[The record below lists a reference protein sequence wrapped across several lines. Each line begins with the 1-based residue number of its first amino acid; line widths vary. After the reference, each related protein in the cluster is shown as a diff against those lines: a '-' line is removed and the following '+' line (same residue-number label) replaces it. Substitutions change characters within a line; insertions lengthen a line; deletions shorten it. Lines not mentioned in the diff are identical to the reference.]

1 MPAALRGPGTARIL
15 VRMTCANCHQALPV
29 DAKFCPHCGTRIAGL
44 APEDGQR
51 RHASIVFSDL
61 SGYTALNERLDPEE
75 VELIM
80 RRIKQAATRI
90 VGSHGG
96 VINQFIGDEVVA
108 LFGIPVARRDDPG
121 RAVRAAIEL
130 HAAVRAIGREVEH
143 RVGHALTMHSG
154 INTGLIVARRSDSR
168 DGHFALTGDTVN
180 TGARLLG
187 LAAADEVVI
196 GPDTW
201 REVRAQFSVT
211 VGEPIEV
218 KGKEQRIT
226 PYRVVGELVADPVAR
241 TPIVGRDA
249 ELERFA
255 DMARACGEQARG
267 GVALVRGDPGIGK
280 TRLVAEFGDLA
291 QQHGL
296 SCHAAAVLDFSVG
309 RGGDAMRNLMR
320 SLLGIAADAGADDS
334 RRALAEALAAGWVE
348 PEQELFLCELLD
360 IAPRP
365 ELRALDA
372 ALTGAVREQGA
383 RAALV
388 GLVRAAARRRPL
400 LLLVEDV
407 HWADAATLERIAALA
422 GVPAD
427 GPLLLVLTTR
437 IDGDPT
443 RTGLRDMAREVRVTG
458 FVTSFDLAPLAADSA
473 VELASRFAGLDAGAM
488 RDIVERAEGNPLFLE
503 QLLLNAG
510 SPALVVL
517 PGSIQALVLARM
529 DQLPVAVRHLFQA
542 AAVLGQRFS
551 LEALRYL
558 VADESCD
565 CGDLV
570 ARQLLRPAGADWL
583 FSHALIRDG
592 AYESLLKSRRRE
604 LHARAAEWFAARDPG
619 LCAEHYELAGDARAA
634 GAYLAASSAEA
645 QRYRYERAVALAE
658 RGLAL
663 AREPGERHALGLM
676 RARMLLD
683 GGRAQEAIAAAGE
696 TLDHAATPAERAPIL
711 ILQAAAMRILD
722 QADAAL
728 AALAEAEPLARAAGS
743 DLDLARLHHLRGGFY
758 FVLGRSVDCLREHES
773 ALKHARAAGSIEAE
787 ANALSG
793 LGDASYVSGRMRT
806 ANERFRVCTQLA
818 HSHGLGRIEVA
829 NKHMLG
835 WTCQFLGRIDEALAI
850 GEEALEMARR
860 VSAQRTE
867 AVARLTVAYTQGWLV
882 GNLEPALEHLD
893 RAQVLARALGATR
906 FEAEDLV
913 FRALLEFRAG
923 RRQSALAQARDA
935 LAFCRGT
942 AMDFIG
948 PTALGALAQIS
959 TDEAER
965 QRALAEGEAL
975 LAKGSISH
983 NHFDFRAC
991 AIDASLESRDFDA
1004 VERYCAALESYTAP
1018 EPIPWSELVVARGR
1032 LLARHGRGET
1042 GTDLV
1047 TALQALREK
1056 TAKLGFN
1063 VWLPALD
1070 AAMAG

>member
-1 MPAALRGPGTARIL
+1 
-15 VRMTCANCHQALPV
+15 MTCSNCGLTLPV
-29 DAKFCPHCGTRIAGL
+29 GANFCPHCGTRTAGL
-44 APEDGQR
+44 VPEDGQR

-80 RRIKQAATRI
+80 GRIKDAATRI

-121 RAVRAAIEL
+121 RAVRAAREL
-130 HAAVRAIGREVEH
+130 HAAVRVIAKEVEH
-143 RVGHALTMHSG
+143 RVGHELTMHSG
-154 INTGLIVARRSDSR
+154 INSGLIVARRSDSR

-187 LAAADEVVI
+187 LAAADEIVI

-201 REVRAQFSVT
+201 REVRTQFSVA
-211 VGEPIEV
+211 VGKPIEV
-218 KGKEQRIT
+218 KGKEHAIT
-226 PYRVVGELVADPVAR
+226 PYRIVGELTADPVAR
-241 TPIVGRDA
+241 PPMVGRDA
-249 ELERFA
+249 ELQRFTA
-255 DMARACGEQARG
+255 LVAACGGQAQG
-267 GVALVRGDPGIGK
+267 GVAVVRGDPGIGK
-280 TRLVAEFGDLA
+280 TRLVAEFGELA
-291 QQHGL
+291 QRHGL
-296 SCHAAAVLDFSVG
+296 SCHVAAVLDFSVG
-309 RGGDAMRNLMR
+309 RGADVMRNLTR
-320 SLLGIAADAGADDS
+320 SLLGIAADADAGDS
-334 RRALAEALAAGWVE
+334 RRALDEALAAGWVE
-348 PEQELFLCELLD
+348 REQELFLCDLLD
-360 IAPRP
+360 ISPRP

-383 RAALV
+383 RAAIG
-388 GLVRAAARRRPL
+388 GLVRAAAHRRPL
-400 LLLVEDV
+400 LIEDV
-407 HWADAATLERIAALA
+407 HWADAATLERIVALA
-422 GVPAD
+422 HVTTD

-443 RTGLRDMAREVRVTG
+443 RTGLREMAQEGRVAG
-458 FVTSFDLAPLAADSA
+458 RVTSFDLAPLAVDSA
-473 VELASRFAGLDAGAM
+473 VELASRFAGLDAGAL
-488 RDIVERAEGNPLFLE
+488 REIVERAEGNPLFLE

-510 SPALVVL
+510 GSTRAVL

-529 DQLPVAVRHLFQA
+529 DQLPAAVRQMFQA
-542 AAVLGQRFS
+542 AAVLGQRFT

-565 CGDLV
+565 CGELV
-570 ARQLLRPAGADWL
+570 VRQLLRPAGADWQ

-604 LHARAAEWFAARDPG
+604 LHARAAQWFAARDPG

-645 QRYRYERAVALAE
+645 LRYRYERAVALAE

-683 GGRAQEAIAAAGE
+683 GGRAQEAIAAASE
-696 TLDHAATPAERAPIL
+696 TRDHAATPAERAATL

-722 QADAAL
+722 RADAAL
-728 AALAEAEPLARAAGS
+728 AALAEAEPLARDAGS

-758 FVLGRSVDCLREHES
+758 FVLGRSADCLREHEA
-773 ALKHARAAGSIEAE
+773 ALAHARAAGSVEAE

-806 ANERFRVCTQLA
+806 AQERFRVCVQLA
-818 HSHGLGRIEVA
+818 QDNGLGRIEVA

-835 WTCQFLGRIDEALAI
+835 WTLHYLGRFDEALAA
-850 GEEALEMARR
+850 GEDAVAMAKQ

-867 AVARLTVAYTQGWLV
+867 AAARQTIAYTQGWLM
-882 GNLEPALEHLD
+882 GQLAPAHEHLD
-893 RAQVLARALGATR
+893 RALPLVRALGAAR
-906 FEAEDLV
+906 FEAQNLV
-913 FRALLEFRAG
+913 FRALLELRAG
-923 RRQSALAQARDA
+923 RREHAQALARDA
-935 LAFCRGT
+935 LAYCRTT
-942 AMDFIG
+942 AMGFIG
-948 PTALGALAQIS
+948 PTALGVLAQITTAS
-959 TDEAER
+959 AER
-965 QRALAEGEAL
+965 QQALAEGEAL
-975 LAKGSISH
+975 LAQGGISH
-983 NHFDFRAC
+983 NHFDFHAC
-991 AIDASLESRDFDA
+991 AIDASLESRDFA
-1004 VERYCAALESYTAP
+1004 AAERYCAALERYTAA
-1018 EPIPWSELVVARGR
+1018 EPIPWSELAIARGR

-1042 GTDLV
+1042 GTELAK
-1047 TALQALREK
+1047 ALQALREQ
-1056 TAKLGFN
+1056 TARLGFT

-1070 AAMAG
+1070 AAMAE

>member
-1 MPAALRGPGTARIL
+1 
-15 VRMTCANCHQALPV
+15 MTCSNCGHTLPV
-29 DAKFCPHCGTRIAGL
+29 DAKFCPHCGTRSAAL
-44 APEDGQR
+44 VPEEGQR

-75 VELIM
+75 VETIM
-80 RRIKQAATRI
+80 ARIKQAATRI
-90 VGSHGG
+90 IGSHGG

-121 RAVRAAIEL
+121 RAVRAAREL
-130 HAAVRAIGREVEH
+130 HAAVRAIGKEVEQ
-143 RVGHALTMHSG
+143 RVGRALTMHSG

-201 REVRAQFSVT
+201 REVRTQFSVA

-218 KGKEQRIT
+218 KGKEHRIT
-226 PYRVVGELVADPVAR
+226 PYRVVGELAADPVAR
-241 TPIVGRDA
+241 PTIVGRDN

-255 DMARACGEQARG
+255 ALAAACGGQGQAQG

-280 TRLVAEFGDLA
+280 TRLVAEFGELA
-291 QQHGL
+291 QRHGL
-296 SCHAAAVLDFSVG
+296 SCHVAAVLDFSVG

-320 SLLGIAADAGADDS
+320 SLLGIAADAGADGS
-334 RRALAEALAAGWVE
+334 RGALDAALAAGWIE
-348 PEQELFLCELLD
+348 REQELFLCDLLD

-372 ALTGAVREQGA
+372 ALTGTAREQGA
-383 RAALV
+383 RAAI
-388 GLVRAAARRRPL
+388 GDLVRAAARRGPL
-400 LLLVEDV
+400 LLLVEDI

-422 GVPAD
+422 RVTAD
-427 GPLLLVLTTR
+427 GPVLLVLTTR

-443 RTGLRDMAREVRVTG
+443 RTALRDMVGQGRVTA
-458 FVTSFDLAPLAADSA
+458 FDLAPLAADSA
-473 VELASRFAGLDAGAM
+473 VELASRFAGLDAGAL

-510 SPALVVL
+510 SSALAAL

-529 DQLPVAVRHLFQA
+529 DQLPVALRQLFQA

-565 CGDLV
+565 CGELV

-645 QRYRYERAVALAE
+645 QRYRYEQAVTLAE

-683 GGRAQEAIAAAGE
+683 GGRAQEAIAAASE
-696 TLDHAATPAERAPIL
+696 TLEHAATPGERAASL

-722 QADAAL
+722 RADAAL

-743 DLDLARLHHLRGGFY
+743 ALDLARLHHLRGGFY
-758 FVLGRSVDCLREHES
+758 FVLGRSADCLREHES
-773 ALKHARAAGSIEAE
+773 ALEHARAAGSIEAE

-850 GEEALEMARR
+850 GEEAVDMAKQ

-867 AVARLTVAYTQGWLV
+867 AVARLTVAYTLGWLV
-882 GNLEPALEHLD
+882 GKLDPALGHLD

-906 FEAEDLV
+906 FEAEEMV

-959 TDEAER
+959 SDEAER
-965 QRALAEGEAL
+965 RQALAEGEAL

-983 NHFDFRAC
+983 NHFDFHAC
-991 AIDASLESRDFDA
+991 AIDASLESRDFAA
-1004 VERYCAALESYTAP
+1004 VDRYCAVLERYTAA
-1018 EPIPWSELVVARGR
+1018 EPIPWSDLAIERGR

-1042 GTDLV
+1042 GAELRTS
-1047 TALQALREK
+1047 LQVLREQ
-1056 TAKLGFN
+1056 TARLGFK

-1070 AAMAG
+1070 AAMAE

>member
-1 MPAALRGPGTARIL
+1 M
-15 VRMTCANCHQALPV
+15 
-29 DAKFCPHCGTRIAGL
+29 
-44 APEDGQR
+44 PEDGQR

-80 RRIKQAATRI
+80 GRIKEAATRI
-90 VGSHGG
+90 VASHGG

-121 RAVRAAIEL
+121 RAVRAAREL
-130 HAAVRAIGREVEH
+130 HAAVRAIAKEVEQ

-187 LAAADEVVI
+187 LAAADEIVI

-201 REVRAQFSVT
+201 REVRTQFSVA

-218 KGKEQRIT
+218 KGKEHRIT
-226 PYRVVGELVADPVAR
+226 PYRIVGELAADPVTR
-241 TPIVGRDA
+241 QPIVGRDE
-249 ELERFA
+249 ELRRFTA
-255 DMARACGEQARG
+255 LVAACGGQSQG

-280 TRLVAEFGDLA
+280 TRLVAEFGELA
-291 QQHGL
+291 QRHGL

-320 SLLGIAADAGADDS
+320 SLLGIAADAGAGDS
-334 RRALAEALAAGWVE
+334 RATLGEALAAGWVE
-348 PEQELFLCELLD
+348 REQELFLCDLLD
-360 IAPRP
+360 IPPRP

-383 RAALV
+383 RTAID

-407 HWADAATLERIAALA
+407 HWADAVTLERIAALA
-422 GVPAD
+422 RVTAD
-427 GPLLLVLTTR
+427 GPVLLVLTTR

-443 RTGLRDMAREVRVTG
+443 RSGLRDMVREEHVTA
-458 FVTSFDLAPLAADSA
+458 FDLAPLAAGSA
-473 VELASRFAGLDAGAM
+473 VELASRFADLDAGAL
-488 RDIVERAEGNPLFLE
+488 REIVERAEGNPLFLE
-503 QLLLNAG
+503 QLLLNA
-510 SPALVVL
+510 SSSALAAL

-529 DQLPVAVRHLFQA
+529 DQLPVAARQMFQA

-565 CGDLV
+565 CGELV
-570 ARQLLRPAGADWL
+570 RRQLLRPAGTDWL

-604 LHARAAEWFAARDPG
+604 LHARAAKWFAARDPG

-634 GAYLAASSAEA
+634 GAYLAASGAEA
-645 QRYRYERAVALAE
+645 QRYRYERAVTLAE

-683 GGRAQEAIAAAGE
+683 GGRAQEAITAASE
-696 TLDHAATPAERAPIL
+696 TLDHAATPAERAASL

-722 QADAAL
+722 RADAAL

-743 DLDLARLHHLRGGFY
+743 NLDLARLHHLRGGFY
-758 FVLGRSVDCLREHES
+758 FVLGRSADCLREHES

-806 ANERFRVCTQLA
+806 ANERFRVCTELA
-818 HSHGLGRIEVA
+818 HSYGLGRIEVA

-835 WTCQFLGRIDEALAI
+835 WTYQFLGRIDEALAI

-882 GNLEPALEHLD
+882 GKLDPALGHLD
-893 RAQVLARALGATR
+893 RALVLARALGATR
-906 FEAEDLV
+906 FEAEEMV

-948 PTALGALAQIS
+948 PTALGVLAQIT
-959 TDEAER
+959 TDNAER
-965 QRALAEGEAL
+965 QQALAEGEAL
-975 LAKGSISH
+975 LAQGSISH
-983 NHFDFRAC
+983 NHFDFHAC
-991 AIDASLESRDFDA
+991 AIDASLESRDFAA
-1004 VERYCAALESYTAP
+1004 VDRYCAALERYTAA
-1018 EPIPWSELVVARGR
+1018 EPIPWSDLAIERGR
-1032 LLARHGRGET
+1032 LLARHGHGET
-1042 GTDLV
+1042 GAELGN
-1047 TALQALREK
+1047 ALRALREQ
-1056 TAKLGFN
+1056 TERLGFT

-1070 AAMAG
+1070 AAMKV

>member
-1 MPAALRGPGTARIL
+1 
-15 VRMTCANCHQALPV
+15 MTCSNCGLALPV
-29 DAKFCPHCGTRIAGL
+29 DAKFCPHCGARNAGL
-44 APEDGQR
+44 VPEEGQR

-80 RRIKQAATRI
+80 GRIKDAATRI

-121 RAVRAAIEL
+121 RAVRAAREL
-130 HAAVRAIGREVEH
+130 HAAVRVIAKEVEH

-187 LAAADEVVI
+187 LAAADEIVI

-201 REVRAQFSVT
+201 REVRTQFSVA

-218 KGKEQRIT
+218 KGKEHRIT
-226 PYRVVGELVADPVAR
+226 PYRVVGELAADPVAR
-241 TPIVGRDA
+241 SPIVGRDD
-249 ELERFA
+249 ELRRFTA
-255 DMARACGEQARG
+255 LVTACGGQAQGQAWG

-280 TRLVAEFGDLA
+280 TRLVAEFGELA
-291 QQHGL
+291 QRHGL

-309 RGGDAMRNLMR
+309 RGGDVMRNLMR
-320 SLLGIAADAGADDS
+320 SLLGIAADAGAADS
-334 RRALAEALAAGWVE
+334 RMALDEALAAGWFE
-348 PEQELFLCELLD
+348 REQELFLCDLLD

-372 ALTGAVREQGA
+372 ALTGAAREQGA
-383 RAALV
+383 RAAIG
-388 GLVRAAARRRPL
+388 GLVRAAAQWRPL
-400 LLLVEDV
+400 LLLIEDV

-422 GVPAD
+422 RIAAD
-427 GPLLLVLTTR
+427 GPVLLVLTTR

-443 RTGLRDMAREVRVTG
+443 RSGLRDTARDGRVIA
-458 FVTSFDLAPLAADSA
+458 FDLTPLAADSA
-473 VELASRFAGLDAGAM
+473 VELASRFAGLDAAAL
-488 RDIVERAEGNPLFLE
+488 REIVLRAEGNPLFLE

-510 SPALVVL
+510 SSALAVL

-529 DQLPVAVRHLFQA
+529 DQLPVAARQMFQA

-565 CGDLV
+565 CGELV

-604 LHARAAEWFAARDPG
+604 LHARAAEWFAVRDPG

-645 QRYRYERAVALAE
+645 QRYRYERAVTLAE

-683 GGRAQEAIAAAGE
+683 GGRAQEAIAAASE
-696 TLDHAATPAERAPIL
+696 TLDHAVTPAECAASL
-711 ILQAAAMRILD
+711 ILQAAAMRIVD
-722 QADAAL
+722 RADAAL

-743 DLDLARLHHLRGGFY
+743 ELDLARLHHLRGGFY
-758 FVLGRSVDCLREHES
+758 FVLGRSADCLREHEA
-773 ALKHARAAGSIEAE
+773 ALAHARAAGSVEAE

-793 LGDASYVSGRMRT
+793 LGDAGYVSGRMRT
-806 ANERFRVCTQLA
+806 AQERFRVCVQLA
-818 HSHGLGRIEVA
+818 QDNGLGRIEVA

-835 WTCQFLGRIDEALAI
+835 WTLHYLGRFDEALAA
-850 GEEALEMARR
+850 GEDAVAMAEQ

-867 AVARLTVAYTQGWLV
+867 AAARQTIAYTQGWLM
-882 GNLEPALEHLD
+882 GQLAPAHEHLD
-893 RAQVLARALGATR
+893 RALPLVRALGAAR
-906 FEAEDLV
+906 FEAQNLV
-913 FRALLEFRAG
+913 FRALLELRAG
-923 RRQSALAQARDA
+923 QRERAQALARDA
-935 LAFCRGT
+935 LAYCRIT
-942 AMDFIG
+942 AMGFIG
-948 PTALGALAQIS
+948 PTALGVLAQIT
-959 TDEAER
+959 TDSAER
-965 QRALAEGEAL
+965 QQALAEGEAL
-975 LAKGSISH
+975 LAQGSISH
-983 NHFDFRAC
+983 NHFDFHAC
-991 AIDASLESRDFDA
+991 AIDASLEARDCDG
-1004 VERYCAALESYTAP
+1004 VLRYCAALERYTAA
-1018 EPIPWSELVVARGR
+1018 EPIPWSDLAIARGR

-1042 GTDLV
+1042 GTEL
-1047 TALQALREK
+1047 TKALQALREQ
-1056 TAKLGFN
+1056 TARLGFT

-1070 AAMAG
+1070 AAMKV

>member
-1 MPAALRGPGTARIL
+1 
-15 VRMTCANCHQALPV
+15 MTCSNCGLTLPV
-29 DAKFCPHCGTRIAGL
+29 DAKFCPHCGTRSVGL
-44 APEDGQR
+44 VPEDGQR

-80 RRIKQAATRI
+80 GRIKEAATRI

-121 RAVRAAIEL
+121 RAVRAAREL
-130 HAAVRAIGREVEH
+130 HAAVRVIAKEVEH

-187 LAAADEVVI
+187 LAAADEIVI

-201 REVRAQFSVT
+201 REVRTQFSVA

-218 KGKEQRIT
+218 KGKEHRIT
-226 PYRVVGELVADPVAR
+226 PYRVVGELAADPVAR
-241 TPIVGRDA
+241 PPIVGRDD
-249 ELERFA
+249 ELRRFTA
-255 DMARACGEQARG
+255 LVAACGGQAQGQARG

-280 TRLVAEFGDLA
+280 TRLVAEFGELA
-291 QQHGL
+291 LRHGL

-309 RGGDAMRNLMR
+309 RGGDVMRNLMR

-334 RRALAEALAAGWVE
+334 RAALAEAFDAGWAE
-348 PEQELFLCELLD
+348 REQELFLCDLLD

-383 RAALV
+383 RAAI
-388 GLVRAAARRRPL
+388 GDLVRAAARRRPL

-422 GVPAD
+422 RITAD

-443 RTGLRDMAREVRVTG
+443 RTALRDMAPEGHVTGRVTA
-458 FVTSFDLAPLAADSA
+458 FELTPLAADSA
-473 VELASRFAGLDAGAM
+473 VELASRFAGLDAAAL
-488 RDIVERAEGNPLFLE
+488 REIVLRAEGNPLFLE

-510 SPALVVL
+510 GSALAAL

-529 DQLPVAVRHLFQA
+529 DQLPVALRQLFQA

-551 LEALRYL
+551 LEALRFL
-558 VADESCD
+558 VGDESCD
-565 CGDLV
+565 CGELV
-570 ARQLLRPAGADWL
+570 VRQLLRPAGADWL

-645 QRYRYERAVALAE
+645 QRYHYERAVALAE

-683 GGRAQEAIAAAGE
+683 GGRAQEAVAAAGE
-696 TLDHAATPAERAPIL
+696 TLAHATTPAERAPIL

-728 AALAEAEPLARAAGS
+728 AALAEAEPLARDAGS
-743 DLDLARLHHLRGGFY
+743 ALDLARMHHLRGGFF
-758 FVLGRSVDCLREHES
+758 FVQGRSADCLREHEA
-773 ALKHARAAGSIEAE
+773 ALAQARVAGSVEAE

-829 NKHMLG
+829 NKNMLG
-835 WTCQFLGRIDEALAI
+835 WTCHFLGRIDEALAI

-867 AVARLTVAYTQGWLV
+867 ALVRITLAYIQGWLV
-882 GNLEPALEHLD
+882 GELDPALGHLD
-893 RAQVLARALGATR
+893 RAQVLARALGAVR

-965 QRALAEGEAL
+965 LQALAEGEAL

-983 NHFDFRAC
+983 NHFDFHAC
-991 AIDASLESRDFDA
+991 AIDASLESRDFAA
-1004 VERYCAALESYTAP
+1004 VDRYCAALERYTAA
-1018 EPIPWSELVVARGR
+1018 EPIPWSDLAIARGR

-1042 GTDLV
+1042 GAEL
-1047 TALQALREK
+1047 AKSLQALREH
-1056 TAKLGFN
+1056 TARLGFD

-1070 AAMAG
+1070 AAMKD

>member
-1 MPAALRGPGTARIL
+1 
-15 VRMTCANCHQALPV
+15 MTCANCHHALPV
-29 DAKFCPHCGTRIAGL
+29 DAKFCPHCGTRTAGL
-44 APEDGQR
+44 VPEEGQR

-80 RRIKQAATRI
+80 ARIKQAATRI
-90 VGSHGG
+90 VASHGG

-121 RAVRAAIEL
+121 RAVRAAREL
-130 HAAVRAIGREVEH
+130 HAAVRAIGKEVEQ

-201 REVRAQFSVT
+201 REVGSQFSVV
-211 VGEPIEV
+211 VGQPIEV
-218 KGKEQRIT
+218 KGKEHAIT
-226 PYRVVGELVADPVAR
+226 PYRIVGELAADPVAR
-241 TPIVGRDA
+241 PSIVGRDE
-249 ELERFA
+249 ELRRFA
-255 DMARACGEQARG
+255 ALVAACGGQSQG
-267 GVALVRGDPGIGK
+267 GVAVVRGDPGIGK
-280 TRLVAEFGDLA
+280 TRLVAEFGELA
-291 QQHGL
+291 QGHGL

-320 SLLGIAADAGADDS
+320 SLLGIAADAGAGDS
-334 RRALAEALAAGWVE
+334 RTALDEALDAGWVE
-348 PEQELFLCELLD
+348 REQELFLCDLLD

-383 RAALV
+383 RVAIS

-422 GVPAD
+422 RVTAD
-427 GPLLLVLTTR
+427 GAVLLVLTTR

-443 RTGLRDMAREVRVTG
+443 RSGLGDRAREGHVTA
-458 FVTSFDLAPLAADSA
+458 FDLAPLAADSA
-473 VELASRFAGLDAGAM
+473 VELASRFAGLDAGAL
-488 RDIVERAEGNPLFLE
+488 REIVERAEGNPLFLE

-510 SPALVVL
+510 SATLAVL

-529 DQLPVAVRHLFQA
+529 DQLPVAARHLFQA

-592 AYESLLKSRRRE
+592 AYASLLKSRRRE

-645 QRYRYERAVALAE
+645 QRYRYERALTLAE

-683 GGRAQEAIAAAGE
+683 GGRAQEAIAAASE
-696 TLDHAATPAERAPIL
+696 TLEYAATPAERAASL
-711 ILQAAAMRILD
+711 ILQAAAMRIVD
-722 QADAAL
+722 RADAAL

-743 DLDLARLHHLRGGFY
+743 ELDLARLHHLRGGFY
-758 FVLGRSVDCLREHES
+758 FVLGRSADCLREHEAS
-773 ALKHARAAGSIEAE
+773 LARARAAGSVEAE

-806 ANERFRVCTQLA
+806 AQERFGVCVELA
-818 HSHGLGRIEVA
+818 QGHGLGRIEVA

-835 WTCQFLGRIDEALAI
+835 WTLHYLGRFDEALAV
-850 GEEALEMARR
+850 GEDAVAMARQ
-860 VSAQRTE
+860 VAAQRTE
-867 AVARLTVAYTQGWLV
+867 AVARQTIAYTQGWLM
-882 GNLEPALEHLD
+882 GRLAPALEHLD
-893 RAQVLARALGATR
+893 RALPVVRALGAAR
-906 FEAEDLV
+906 FEAQNLV
-913 FRALLEFRAG
+913 FRVLLELRAG
-923 RRQSALAQARDA
+923 RRERAQVLARDA
-935 LAFCRGT
+935 LACCRST
-942 AMDFIG
+942 AMGFIG
-948 PTALGALAQIS
+948 PTALGVLGQTT

-965 QRALAEGEAL
+965 QQALAEGEAL
-975 LAKGSISH
+975 LAQGSISH
-983 NHFDFRAC
+983 NHFDFHAC
-991 AIDASLESRDFDA
+991 AIDASLESRDFAA
-1004 VERYCAALESYTAP
+1004 VERYCAALERYTAA
-1018 EPIPWSELVVARGR
+1018 EPIPWSDLAIARGR
-1032 LLARHGRGET
+1032 LLARHGRGDAGAEL
-1042 GTDLV
+1042 GK
-1047 TALQALREK
+1047 ALQALREQ
-1056 TAKLGFN
+1056 TARLGFD

-1070 AAMAG
+1070 AAMAE

>member
-1 MPAALRGPGTARIL
+1 
-15 VRMTCANCHQALPV
+15 MTCSNCGNTLPV
-29 DAKFCPHCGTRIAGL
+29 AAKFCPHCGTRIAGL
-44 APEDGQR
+44 VPEDGQR

-75 VELIM
+75 VEAIM
-80 RRIKQAATRI
+80 GRIKEAATRI
-90 VGSHGG
+90 IGCHGG

-108 LFGIPVARRDDPG
+108 LFGIPVARRDDAV
-121 RAVRAAIEL
+121 RAVRAAREL
-130 HAAVRAIGREVEH
+130 HAAVRAIGQEVAP
-143 RVGHALTMHSG
+143 RIGRALTMHSG

-201 REVRAQFSVT
+201 REVGAQFSVR

-218 KGKEQRIT
+218 KGKEHAIT
-226 PYRVVGELVADPVAR
+226 PYRIVGELAADPVAR
-241 TPIVGRDA
+241 PSIVGRDA
-249 ELERFA
+249 ELRRFA
-255 DMARACGEQARG
+255 ALVAACGGQTQGQARG

-280 TRLVAEFGDLA
+280 TRLVAEFGELA
-291 QQHGL
+291 QHHGL

-320 SLLGIAADAGADDS
+320 SLLGIAADAGVDDS
-334 RRALAEALAAGWVE
+334 RRGLGEALAAGWVDG
-348 PEQELFLCELLD
+348 EQELFLCELLD
-360 IAPRP
+360 IPPRP

-383 RAALV
+383 RAAIDA
-388 GLVRAAARRRPL
+388 LVRAAALRRHL

-407 HWADAATLERIAALA
+407 HWATAASLEGIAALA
-422 GVPAD
+422 RIAAAA
-427 GPLLLVLTTR
+427 PLLLVLTTR

-443 RTGLRDMAREVRVTG
+443 RTVLRDMVREGRVTA
-458 FVTSFDLAPLAADSA
+458 FDLAPLAADSA

-488 RDIVERAEGNPLFLE
+488 REIVERAEGNPLFLE

-510 SPALVVL
+510 SSALAVL

-529 DQLPVAVRHLFQA
+529 DQLPVAVRQMFQA

-551 LEALRYL
+551 LAALRYL

-565 CGDLV
+565 CGELV

-619 LCAEHYELAGDARAA
+619 LCAEHYELAGDIRAA
-634 GAYLAASSAEA
+634 GAYLAASNAEA
-645 QRYRYERAVALAE
+645 QRYRYERAVVLAE

-696 TLDHAATPAERAPIL
+696 ALEHAATPAARAASL

-722 QADAAL
+722 RADAAL
-728 AALAEAEPLARAAGS
+728 AVLAEAEPLARSAGS
-743 DLDLARLHHLRGGFY
+743 DLDLARLHHLRGGFC
-758 FVLGRSVDCLREHES
+758 FVLGRSADCLREHEA
-773 ALKHARAAGSIEAE
+773 ALAHARAAGSVEAE

-793 LGDASYVSGRMRT
+793 LGDASYVSGRMRS
-806 ANERFRVCTQLA
+806 AQERFRICVELA
-818 HSHGLGRIEVA
+818 QRHGLGRIEVA

-835 WTCQFLGRIDEALAI
+835 WTFHYLGQLDQALAA
-850 GEEALEMARR
+850 GEDAVDMARR
-860 VSAQRTE
+860 VSAPRTE
-867 AVARLTVAYTQGWLV
+867 AVARLTTAYTLGWLV
-882 GNLEPALEHLD
+882 GRLGPAFEHLD
-893 RAQVLARALGATR
+893 RALALAQGLGATR
-906 FEAEDLV
+906 FEAENYV
-913 FRALLEFRAG
+913 FRALLELRAG
-923 RRQSALAQARDA
+923 RREPALAQARDA

-948 PTALGALAQIS
+948 PTALGVLAQIT

-965 QRALAEGEAL
+965 QQALAEGEAL
-975 LAKGSISH
+975 LAQGSISH
-983 NHFDFRAC
+983 NHFDFHAC
-991 AIDASLESRDFDA
+991 AIDASLESRDYA
-1004 VERYCAALESYTAP
+1004 AALRYCAALERYTAA
-1018 EPIPWSELVVARGR
+1018 EPIPWSDLAIARGR
-1032 LLARHGRGET
+1032 LLARHGRGEA
-1042 GTDLV
+1042 GIEMR
-1047 TALQALREK
+1047 TALQALREQ
-1056 TAKLGFN
+1056 TARLGFA

-1070 AAMAG
+1070 AAMAK

>member
-1 MPAALRGPGTARIL
+1 MRLAAL
-15 VRMTCANCHQALPV
+15 
-29 DAKFCPHCGTRIAGL
+29 
-44 APEDGQR
+44 APDDGQR

-61 SGYTALNERLDPEE
+61 SGYTALNEKLDPEE
-75 VELIM
+75 VEAIM
-80 RRIKQAATRI
+80 GRIKQAATRI

-108 LFGIPVARRDDPG
+108 LFGIPVARRDDAV
-121 RAVRAAIEL
+121 RAVRAAREL
-130 HAAVRAIGREVEH
+130 HAAVRAISDEVEP
-143 RVGHALTMHSG
+143 RIGRALTMHSG
-154 INTGLIVARRSDSR
+154 INSGLIVTRRSDSR
-168 DGHFALTGDTVN
+168 DGHFALTGDAVN

-187 LAAADEVVI
+187 LAGADEVVI

-201 REVRAQFSVT
+201 REVGAQFSV
-211 VGEPIEV
+211 VAGAAIGV
-218 KGKEQRIT
+218 KGKELPII
-226 PYRVVGELVADPVAR
+226 PYRVVDELAADTVAR
-241 TPIVGRDA
+241 PPIVGRDA
-249 ELERFA
+249 ELQRFA
-255 DMARACGEQARG
+255 TLAAACGGQARG
-267 GVALVRGDPGIGK
+267 GVAVVRGDPGIGK
-280 TRLVAEFGDLA
+280 TRLVAEFGGLA

-309 RGGDAMRNLMR
+309 RGGDVVRNLMR
-320 SLLGIAADAGADDS
+320 SLLGIAADAGAEVS
-334 RRALAEALAAGWVE
+334 RRALDEALDAGWIE
-348 PEQELFLCELLD
+348 REQELFLCELLD

-383 RAALV
+383 RAAMA
-388 GLVRAAARRRPL
+388 GLARAAAQRRPL

-407 HWADAATLERIAALA
+407 HWADAATLRRIEALA
-422 GVPAD
+422 QVTAD

-443 RTGLRDMAREVRVTG
+443 RAALRDLAPAEGTAGGVS
-458 FVTSFDLAPLAADSA
+458 SFDLVPLAADSA
-473 VELASRFAGLDAGAM
+473 AELASRFAGLDAGA
-488 RDIVERAEGNPLFLE
+488 RREIIERAEGNPLFLE

-510 SPALVVL
+510 SATLAAL

-529 DQLPVAVRHLFQA
+529 DQLPAAARQMFQA
-542 AAVLGQRFS
+542 AAVFGQRFS
-551 LEALRYL
+551 LEALRFL
-558 VADESCD
+558 VDDPSCD
-565 CGDLV
+565 CGLLA
-570 ARQLLRPAGADWL
+570 ARQLLRPAGAEWL

-592 AYESLLKSRRRE
+592 AYEALLKSRRRA
-604 LHARAAEWFAARDPG
+604 LHARAAEWFAERDPA
-619 LCAEHYELAGDARAA
+619 LCAEHYELAGDARAPA
-634 GAYLAASSAEA
+634 AYLAASSAEA
-645 QRYRYERAVALAE
+645 QRYRYDRAVALAE

-663 AREPGERHALGLM
+663 AREPGERHALSLM

-683 GGRAQEAIAAAGE
+683 GGRAQDAIAAAE
-696 TLDHAATPAERAPIL
+696 EALQHAATPAERAASL

-722 QADAAL
+722 RADAAL
-728 AALAEAEPLARAAGS
+728 AVLAEAEPLARGAGS

-758 FVLGRSVDCLREHES
+758 FVLGRSADCLREHEA
-773 ALKHARAAGSIEAE
+773 ALARARAAGSIEAE

-793 LGDASYVSGRMRT
+793 LGDASYVSGRLRT

-818 HSHGLGRIEVA
+818 HGHGLGRIEVA

-882 GNLEPALEHLD
+882 GDLDSALGHLD

-959 TDEAER
+959 GDDAER
-965 QRALAEGEAL
+965 RQALAEGEAL
-975 LAKGSISH
+975 LARGSISH

-991 AIDASLESRDFDA
+991 AIDASLESRDFAA
-1004 VERYCAALESYTAP
+1004 VDRHCTALERYTAAET
-1018 EPIPWSELVVARGR
+1018 IPWSELAIARGR

-1042 GTDLV
+1042 GTEL
-1047 TALQALREK
+1047 AAALRRLREE
-1056 TAKLGFN
+1056 TARLRFN

-1070 AAMAG
+1070 AALAG

>member
-1 MPAALRGPGTARIL
+1 MS
-15 VRMTCANCHQALPV
+15 
-29 DAKFCPHCGTRIAGL
+29 
-44 APEDGQR
+44 EDGQR

-80 RRIKQAATRI
+80 GRIKDAATRI

-96 VINQFIGDEVVA
+96 VINQFVGDEVVA
-108 LFGIPVARRDDPG
+108 LFGIPVARRDDAV
-121 RAVRAAIEL
+121 RAVRAAREL
-130 HAAVRAIGREVEH
+130 HTAVRAISEEVEP
-143 RVGHALTMHSG
+143 RIGRALTMHSG
-154 INTGLIVARRSDSR
+154 INSGLIVARRSDSR
-168 DGHFALTGDTVN
+168 DGHFALTGDAVN

-201 REVRAQFSVT
+201 REVRTQFSVA

-218 KGKEQRIT
+218 KGKEHRIT
-226 PYRVVGELVADPVAR
+226 PYRVVGELAADPVAR
-241 TPIVGRDA
+241 QPIVGRDD
-249 ELERFA
+249 ELRRFTA
-255 DMARACGEQARG
+255 LVAACGGQGQG

-280 TRLVAEFGDLA
+280 TRLVAEFGELA
-291 QQHGL
+291 QRHGL

-320 SLLGIAADAGADDS
+320 SLLGIAADAGAEHS
-334 RRALAEALAAGWVE
+334 RRTLDAAFAAGWVE
-348 PEQELFLCELLD
+348 REQELFLCDLLD

-372 ALTGAVREQGA
+372 ALTGAAREQGA
-383 RAALV
+383 HAAIG

-400 LLLVEDV
+400 LLLVEDM
-407 HWADAATLERIAALA
+407 HWADAATLERIATLA
-422 GVPAD
+422 RIAAD
-427 GPLLLVLTTR
+427 GPLLLLLTTR

-443 RTGLRDMAREVRVTG
+443 RTGLREMAQEGRVAGRVTA
-458 FVTSFDLAPLAADSA
+458 FDLAPLAADSA
-473 VELASRFAGLDAGAM
+473 VELASRFAGLDAAVL
-488 RDIVERAEGNPLFLE
+488 REIVERAEGNPLFLE

-510 SPALVVL
+510 SSALAAL

-529 DQLPVAVRHLFQA
+529 DQLPVAVRQMFQA

-558 VADESCD
+558 VADKSCD
-565 CGDLV
+565 CGELV

-634 GAYLAASSAEA
+634 G
-645 QRYRYERAVALAE
+645 
-658 RGLAL
+658 
-663 AREPGERHALGLM
+663 ERHALGLM

-683 GGRAQEAIAAAGE
+683 GGRAEEAIAAASE
-696 TLDHAATPAERAPIL
+696 TLDHAATPAARAATL

-722 QADAAL
+722 RADAAL
-728 AALAEAEPLARAAGS
+728 ATLAAAEPLARAAGS
-743 DLDLARLHHLRGGFY
+743 ALDLARLHHLRGGFY
-758 FVLGRSVDCLREHES
+758 FVLGRSADCLREHEA
-773 ALKHARAAGSIEAE
+773 ALAHARAAGSVEAE

-793 LGDASYVSGRMRT
+793 LGDAGYVCGRMRT
-806 ANERFRVCTQLA
+806 ANERFRVCVELA
-818 HSHGLGRIEVA
+818 QGHGLGRIEVA

-835 WTCQFLGRIDEALAI
+835 WTLHYLGRFDEALAV
-850 GEEALEMARR
+850 GEDAVDMARR

-867 AVARLTVAYTQGWLV
+867 AVARLTTAYTLGWLI
-882 GNLEPALEHLD
+882 GRLDPAFEHLD
-893 RAQVLARALGATR
+893 RALALAQGLGATR
-906 FEAEDLV
+906 FEAENYV
-913 FRALLEFRAG
+913 FRALLELRAG
-923 RRQSALAQARDA
+923 RRELALAQAREA

-948 PTALGALAQIS
+948 PTALGALAQIT
-959 TDEAER
+959 TDPAER
-965 QRALAEGEAL
+965 QQALAEGEAL
-975 LAKGSISH
+975 LARGSISH
-983 NHFDFRAC
+983 NHFDFHAC
-991 AIDASLESRDFDA
+991 AIDAS
-1004 VERYCAALESYTAP
+1004 AALERYTAA
-1018 EPIPWSELVVARGR
+1018 EPIPWSDLAIARGR

-1042 GTDLV
+1042 GTELAK
-1047 TALQALREK
+1047 ALQALREQ
-1056 TAKLGFN
+1056 TARLGFT

-1070 AAMAG
+1070 AAMAN

>member
-1 MPAALRGPGTARIL
+1 M
-15 VRMTCANCHQALPV
+15 
-29 DAKFCPHCGTRIAGL
+29 
-44 APEDGQR
+44 PEDGQR

-80 RRIKQAATRI
+80 GRIKDAATRI

-96 VINQFIGDEVVA
+96 VINQFVGDEVVA
-108 LFGIPVARRDDPG
+108 LFGIPVARRDDAV
-121 RAVRAAIEL
+121 RAVRAAREL
-130 HAAVRAIGREVEH
+130 HAAVRAISEEVEP
-143 RVGHALTMHSG
+143 RIGRALTMHSG
-154 INTGLIVARRSDSR
+154 INSGLIVARRSDSR
-168 DGHFALTGDTVN
+168 DGHFALTGDAVN

-201 REVRAQFSVT
+201 REVRTQFSALL
-211 VGEPIEV
+211 GEPIEV
-218 KGKEQRIT
+218 KGKELPIT
-226 PYRVVGELVADPVAR
+226 PYRIVDELGADTLAR
-241 TPIVGRDA
+241 PPIVGRDD
-249 ELERFA
+249 ELRRFTA
-255 DMARACGEQARG
+255 LVAACGGQGQG

-280 TRLVAEFGDLA
+280 TRLVAEFGELA
-291 QQHGL
+291 QRHGL

-320 SLLGIAADAGADDS
+320 SLLGIAADAGAEHS
-334 RRALAEALAAGWVE
+334 RRTLDEAFAAGWVE
-348 PEQELFLCELLD
+348 REQELFLCDLLD

-372 ALTGAVREQGA
+372 ALTGAAREQGA
-383 RAALV
+383 RAAIG

-400 LLLVEDV
+400 LLLVEDM
-407 HWADAATLERIAALA
+407 HWADAATLERIATLA
-422 GVPAD
+422 RIAAD
-427 GPLLLVLTTR
+427 GPLLLLLTTR

-443 RTGLRDMAREVRVTG
+443 RTGLREMAQEGRVAGRVTA
-458 FVTSFDLAPLAADSA
+458 FDLAPLAADSA
-473 VELASRFAGLDAGAM
+473 VELASRFAGLDAAVL
-488 RDIVERAEGNPLFLE
+488 REIVERAEGNPLFLE

-510 SPALVVL
+510 SSALATL

-529 DQLPVAVRHLFQA
+529 DQLPVAVRQMFQA

-558 VADESCD
+558 VADKSCD
-565 CGDLV
+565 CGELV

-645 QRYRYERAVALAE
+645 QRYRYERAVTLAE

-683 GGRAQEAIAAAGE
+683 GGRAEEAIAAASE
-696 TLDHAATPAERAPIL
+696 TLDHAATPAARAATL

-722 QADAAL
+722 RADAAL
-728 AALAEAEPLARAAGS
+728 AALAAAEPLARSAGS

-758 FVLGRSVDCLREHES
+758 FVLGRSADCLREHEA
-773 ALKHARAAGSIEAE
+773 ALAHARAAGSVEAE

-793 LGDASYVSGRMRT
+793 LGDAGYVCGRMRT
-806 ANERFRVCTQLA
+806 ANERFRVCVELA
-818 HSHGLGRIEVA
+818 QGHGLGRIEVA

-835 WTCQFLGRIDEALAI
+835 WTLHYLGRFDEALAV
-850 GEEALEMARR
+850 GEDAVDMARR

-867 AVARLTVAYTQGWLV
+867 AVARLTTAYTLGWLI
-882 GNLEPALEHLD
+882 GRLDPAFEHLD
-893 RAQVLARALGATR
+893 RALALAQGLGATR
-906 FEAEDLV
+906 FEAENYV
-913 FRALLEFRAG
+913 FRALLELRAG
-923 RRQSALAQARDA
+923 RRDLALAQAREA

-948 PTALGALAQIS
+948 PTALGALAQIT
-959 TDEAER
+959 TDPAER
-965 QRALAEGEAL
+965 QQALAEGEAL
-975 LAKGSISH
+975 LARGSISH
-983 NHFDFRAC
+983 NHFDFHAC
-991 AIDASLESRDFDA
+991 AIDASLESRDFAA
-1004 VERYCAALESYTAP
+1004 VLRYCAALERYTAA
-1018 EPIPWSELVVARGR
+1018 EPIPWSDLAIARGR

-1042 GTDLV
+1042 GTEL
-1047 TALQALREK
+1047 AKAMQALREQ
-1056 TAKLGFN
+1056 TARLGFT

-1070 AAMAG
+1070 AAMAN